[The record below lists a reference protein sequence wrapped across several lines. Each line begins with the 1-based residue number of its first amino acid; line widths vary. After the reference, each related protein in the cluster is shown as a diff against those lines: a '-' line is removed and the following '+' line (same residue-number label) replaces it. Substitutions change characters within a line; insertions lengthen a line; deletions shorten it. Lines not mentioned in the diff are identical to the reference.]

1 MDEEDMMFL
10 YIVEYYSAIKNEK
23 LLFAISW
30 IGLEGIKLS
39 EIIQTDKDKYCITS
53 FICEI

>member
-1 MDEEDMMFL
+1 MIYI

-39 EIIQTDKDKYCITS
+39 EIIQTDKDKYCMTS